1 MGFKFIHASDIHLDS
16 PLRGLERYD
25 GAPVELIRGATRKAF
40 LNLIELCLKEKA
52 DFLLMAGDLYDGD
65 WKDYNTGLFFI
76 SQVSR
81 LREAGIEVFVVRGN
95 HDAASRITRKMRLPE
110 NVTDF
115 SSNHPETVLLESLG
129 VAIHGYGYPSAD
141 VRDNLSLSYPDPI
154 TGYFN
159 IGLLHTAAEG
169 REGHASYAPCSV
181 KELIAKGYD
190 YWALGHVHKRE
201 IINQEPWIVF
211 PGNIQGRNIREVG
224 NKGCTVVQVEDKV
237 VQSVEH
243 CDLDVLRWCLCLV
256 DATGAVSVENIL
268 DIARQELEKELSDY
282 KGKFLA
288 VRFVI
293 QGACP
298 VHENLLKNPGYLTE
312 NLRALASDYGFGE
325 VWVEKIKI
333 QTRMMGDLEKVA
345 GQYHPISSL
354 LQFIRGLS
362 TDRETLEGLLSELE
376 SLKNILPPEF
386 YDDENL
392 NLGDEQLVLQLIPDV
407 EEMILTRLLS
417 KEEFTDEV

>member
-40 LNLIELCLKEKA
+40 LNLIELCLKEKT

-115 SSNHPETVLLESLG
+115 SSNRPETVLLESLG

-345 GQYHPISSL
+345 SQYHPISSL

-386 YDDENL
+386 YDYENL